1 LTLVFFNIFLITFQ
15 SHHLTLNIFKIGL
28 QIFFFIFKVISIL
41 CLLQKL
47 IYLFSY
53 LKKSTDPLLILLIFF
68 FNGRIS
74 TLSFIVLQVIY
85 VNVKLES
92 LALFC
97 KIFTRAVIIVIK
109 SNMSVEFDASY
120 WLSRVTLNRLL
131 LFLKNNIVLKI
142 TRF

>member
-1 LTLVFFNIFLITFQ
+1 LVFKFFFHFQGYLNFMLIAKAYIFIFL
-15 SHHLTLNIFKIGL
+15 
-28 QIFFFIFKVISIL
+28 
-41 CLLQKL
+41 
-47 IYLFSY
+47 
-53 LKKSTDPLLILLIFF
+53 LKKINWSFTNTPDIF

-142 TRF
+142 TRFWTGYDLACLIEQVKSF

>member
-1 LTLVFFNIFLITFQ
+1 LVFKF
-15 SHHLTLNIFKIGL
+15 
-28 QIFFFIFKVISIL
+28 FFFIFKVISIL

-142 TRF
+142 TRFWTGYDLACLIEQVKSFWL

>member
-1 LTLVFFNIFLITFQ
+1 MTLVFFNIFLITVQ

-28 QIFFFIFKVISIL
+28 QIVFFIFKVISIL